1 MNVNMKVKFVD
12 SQKKAYSKINV
23 LIKEEFIFSML
34 IKSFSVNFALKEDID
49 NVIKFIIVVGIAK
62 INQKITLSVQY
73 NRTTNKI
80 IKVKKY

>member
-34 IKSFSVNFALKEDID
+34 IKSLSVNFALKEDID